1 MQRSSS
7 YNAWWATSGQSFVIK
22 EAHDEEVWME
32 VLVRMWGEEKRF
44 LMQECPIN
52 PAGKLFLKVF
62 YGRETWSTQ
71 SWVGSTH
78 PHVYSWTP
86 SGIWVC
92 QRVVKMVV
100 KHITN
105 TEYYPAYEQLLNKI
119 EVARIAKRAVV
130 NGNLLES
137 EEVDREDW
145 EQRNYQDDWLAPV
158 LWCSVFEVGRLLER
172 KDIWV

>member
-1 MQRSSS
+1 
-7 YNAWWATSGQSFVIK
+7 
-22 EAHDEEVWME
+22 
-32 VLVRMWGEEKRF
+32 
-44 LMQECPIN
+44 
-52 PAGKLFLKVF
+52 
-62 YGRETWSTQ
+62 
-71 SWVGSTH
+71 
-78 PHVYSWTP
+78 
-86 SGIWVC
+86 
-92 QRVVKMVV
+92 MVV

-158 LWCSVFEVGRLLER
+158 L
-172 KDIWV
+172 